1 MLASSMM
8 LARFLAALAILLLT
22 GVQCTSDAPDALSV
36 ERARQMDAE
45 MLTDRLLTLAG
56 STQVKLKSVADYSV
70 ETVPSRIV
78 RENQQYKR
86 YVEVDYRGPHRMG
99 EAFLKDA
106 LEEFSTPPGYSLERD
121 DSSFFTEDAG
131 RAFGWVLLGTIV
143 LVFLA
148 TAAVFES
155 WRLPGVVL
163 LSVPTALVG
172 VAAAF
177 LLAGDLV
184 FAEGAFIGSVLLVG
198 IAANDSILLVDR
210 YRHLR
215 TARPHGAIGPI
226 VRLALR
232 ERLRPMW
239 TTTLSTCVAMLLL
252 VFPQE
257 EAFWTGMAVTVTGG
271 LLAATLLAPLAT
283 VAIVAIIDE

>member
-8 LARFLAALAILLLT
+8 PARFLAALAILLLT

-148 TAAVFES
+148 TAAAS
-155 WRLPGVVL
+155 SPRPCWRRWQRWRSLQ
-163 LSVPTALVG
+163 SSTSR
-172 VAAAF
+172 
-177 LLAGDLV
+177 AG
-184 FAEGAFIGSVLLVG
+184 
-198 IAANDSILLVDR
+198 R
-210 YRHLR
+210 
-215 TARPHGAIGPI
+215 
-226 VRLALR
+226 
-232 ERLRPMW
+232 
-239 TTTLSTCVAMLLL
+239 
-252 VFPQE
+252 
-257 EAFWTGMAVTVTGG
+257 G
-271 LLAATLLAPLAT
+271 LLNRPLLFQGGESRTDSSPRRCCAAVVTASCTAGWSGASPS
-283 VAIVAIIDE
+283 